1 MSFVRPHTVAAI
13 ADALGAPPLS
23 ADAAASLAPH
33 ADVRLREVVQD
44 ALKAARACKRATLTR
59 QDIDAALAA
68 RGEQP
73 LLGWAAA
80 RDSARFARAAGH
92 ADLFYVDDPEIGFD
106 EVRNNFFGFFAFFD
120 RRQWRSAETADDDD
134 RRRRRDKTLDSP
146 LCSSSF
152 SPSSDH

>member
-1 MSFVRPHTVAAI
+1 MSFVRAQTVAAI
-13 ADALGAPPLS
+13 ADALGFPPLS

-80 RDSARFARAAGH
+80 RDTARFARAAGH
-92 ADLFYVDDPEIGFD
+92 ADLFYVDDPEVGFD
-106 EVRNNFFGFFAFFD
+106 EVKIDLFFLFFFFD
-120 RRQWRSAETADDDD
+120 RQTTAISSTAARQRQQ
-134 RRRRRDKTLDSP
+134 KKLN
-146 LCSSSF
+146 
-152 SPSSDH
+152 

>member
-1 MSFVRPHTVAAI
+1 MSWVRSQTVAAI

-80 RDSARFARAAGH
+80 RDTARFARAAGH
-92 ADLFYVDDPEIGFD
+92 ADLFYVDDPEVGFD
-106 EVRNNFFGFFAFFD
+106 EVRKISFSMIDVDGD
-120 RRQWRSAETADDDD
+120 RSATASGGTTGG
-134 RRRRRDKTLDSP
+134 RRKKKKNS
-146 LCSSSF
+146 
-152 SPSSDH
+152 H